1 MFCVMTDKV
10 TSVDGRALAAV
21 PERDGAGAGAGAEEE
36 ARATL
41 GASNPRAAV
50 ATRAMV

>member
-21 PERDGAGAGAGAEEE
+21 PERDGAGAGAEEE

>member
-1 MFCVMTDKV
+1 MTDKV

-21 PERDGAGAGAGAEEE
+21 PERDGDAVDGE

-50 ATRAMV
+50 ATRTMV